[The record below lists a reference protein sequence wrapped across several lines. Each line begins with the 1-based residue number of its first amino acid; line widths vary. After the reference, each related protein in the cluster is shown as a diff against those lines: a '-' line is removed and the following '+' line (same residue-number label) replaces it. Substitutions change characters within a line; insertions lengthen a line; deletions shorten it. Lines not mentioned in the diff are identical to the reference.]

1 MEMNDKWVLDSS
13 LVHYNETFEV
23 TVHRNGLGLGF
34 SIIEGESGI
43 RIKKIFPLQ
52 PAWET
57 GKLRQGDILLK
68 VSGIPV
74 DTLTVRKALDVLR
87 SSPPATVLTICR
99 PFSQTNYNNGG
110 STTSVMRSYSFT
122 PVNTSSIWEGNPLI
136 IPSPTRCDRHFNN
149 NDEDIHSTIG
159 EFIVTLNKVNGSLGF
174 TLKASEDTT
183 IMRHSIKALVKEPA
197 ISNGLL
203 KPGDKL
209 ISANNVDCSKFS
221 HSELVQFLR
230 HCPERVVLKLYRD
243 ASRSQTPI
251 TSPDKPLFENNNI
264 LENPLKSHSKML
276 RYEAMEMVKSL
287 QASRSSLQDSNGSTS
302 SLNRRKVGGESRPY
316 SPKPKYVTAL
326 LTPASSL
333 PVIESPDTDSEII
346 DGNHS
351 LPPMYIAQSM
361 ERLQIEEVAN
371 DIELSPCNSGSSL
384 VRPDSLDLSRRRQ
397 KSYAFHSINN

>member
-1 MEMNDKWVLDSS
+1 MASSGSPLQLESGILLDWRKEAELVISDVKDYVKEIGISQTLPSS
-13 LVHYNETFEV
+13 KSRIYLNLRIFEGSCY
-23 TVHRNGLGLGF
+23 TVELTAAGF
-34 SIIEGESGI
+34 SIVAPEYDTIVAQSEREGNDDEKTCVYETPFSLLDSISPAYLSLRG
-43 RIKKIFPLQ
+43 RVEFELKKIFPLQ

-74 DTLTVRKALDVLR
+74 DTLT
-87 SSPPATVLTICR
+87 
-99 PFSQTNYNNGG
+99 TNYNNGG

-149 NDEDIHSTIG
+149 NDEDIHS
-159 EFIVTLNKVNGSLGF
+159 NHWK
-174 TLKASEDTT
+174 
-183 IMRHSIKALVKEPA
+183 PA

-264 LENPLKSHSKML
+264 LENPLKIHSKML
-276 RYEAMEMVKSL
+276 RYESDGNGQVTPSKSFIL
-287 QASRSSLQDSNGSTS
+287 TGLKR
-302 SLNRRKVGGESRPY
+302 
-316 SPKPKYVTAL
+316 PKPKYVTAL

-397 KSYAFHSINN
+397 KSYAFTP